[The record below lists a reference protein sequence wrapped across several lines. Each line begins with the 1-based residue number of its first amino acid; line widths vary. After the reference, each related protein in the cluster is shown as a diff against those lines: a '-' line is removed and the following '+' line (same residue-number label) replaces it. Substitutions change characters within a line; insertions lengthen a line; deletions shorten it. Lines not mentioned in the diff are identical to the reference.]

1 VNEPEL
7 EPRSRPFFQRA
18 SGAAIL
24 AVDWLCFGLEWEL
37 GPVSMAA
44 MSVTAF
50 VVTYAVV
57 WKVQTRLG
65 GDDARRAHGKAFLG
79 ALAAGVPFPVTGT
92 VVGGLILALSGLRLP
107 KLPGR

>member
-1 VNEPEL
+1 MNEPSL
-7 EPRSRPFFQRA
+7 EPRRPFFMRA

-37 GPVSMAA
+37 GPVSMAV

-50 VVTYAVV
+50 VVTYALV
-57 WKVQTRLG
+57 WKIQTRLG
-65 GDDARRAHGKAFLG
+65 GDDANRAHGKAFLG
-79 ALAAGVPFPVTGT
+79 ALAAAVPFPVTGT
-92 VVGGLILALSGLRLP
+92 LVGGAILALSGL

>member
-1 VNEPEL
+1 MNEPTL
-7 EPRSRPFFQRA
+7 EPPKQPFFQRA

-24 AVDWLCFGLEWEL
+24 SIDWLCFGLEWEL
-37 GPVSMAA
+37 GPLSMAA
-44 MSVTAF
+44 MSLAAF

-57 WKVQTRLG
+57 WKIQTRLG

-92 VVGGLILALSGLRLP
+92 VIGASILALSGI
-107 KLPGR
+107 KLPWKR

>member
-1 VNEPEL
+1 MNEPSL
-7 EPRSRPFFQRA
+7 EPRRPFFQRA

-37 GPVSMAA
+37 GPVSMAV

-50 VVTYAVV
+50 VVTYAIV

-65 GDDARRAHGKAFLG
+65 GDDANRAHGKAFLG
-79 ALAAGVPFPVTGT
+79 ALAAAVPFPVTGT
-92 VVGGLILALSGLRLP
+92 LVGGAIVALSGLKRT
-107 KLPGR
+107 GR